1 MLFLRICAAQEPEHK
16 GGEEGFC
23 GLHILVACSRAGALV
38 ELARV
43 TVTEMRDIDHAD
55 HHALDEYY
63 KQRRKMNE
71 EDELDALFTRY
82 AFALS
87 FFERWVKR
95 GVSLE
100 HEIGKALMGYGNEGV
115 REQVRHAHRR
125 CHAALYPHLV

>member
-55 HHALDEYY
+55 HHALDEYH

-71 EDELDALFTRY
+71 EDELGALFATLL
-82 AFALS
+82 ASLI
-87 FFERWVKR
+87 ERWVKL

-115 REQVRHAHRR
+115 RSRAGET
-125 CHAALYPHLV
+125 CT